1 MLNSKDL
8 LTIKQAL
15 EGQIEIVNQL
25 KGESDSEFM
34 KESCDNNIERYKNTL
49 EKINSMREE

>member
-25 KGESDSEFM
+25 KGESDSGFM
-34 KESCDNNIERYKNTL
+34 KEHCDNNIERYEDTL